1 VDAGQV
7 IGSLPVDVLLG
18 LLGLDGRAAHVDQT
32 SAVDR
37 GGERGR
43 CVSAGEPARATVAVV
58 ATSVDRRYPGR
69 TLPSYA
75 GEATMILYILLG
87 LVALGVVVA
96 VVRSPT
102 FRALMRGRGVDPGQ
116 WGSQLDHLY
125 DRGFGA
131 SWNDDGRGTRNSH
144 INSPHTRRH
153 D

>member
-1 VDAGQV
+1 VDAGQE
-7 IGSLPVDVLLG
+7 IESLPVDV

-32 SAVDR
+32 SA
-37 GGERGR
+37 GG
-43 CVSAGEPARATVAVV
+43 SAGEPPRAAVAVV

-69 TLPSYA
+69 TLPSWA
-75 GEATMILYILLG
+75 GEAAMILYILVG